1 MAHTIVG
8 KKQKSNMA
16 IRAKRYVVKVS
27 DGQPSRG
34 NQEERR
40 AGMVKDVFADG
51 ESWRLGFEEWAIFS
65 WKNKEKETELAIS

>member
-1 MAHTIVG
+1 MAHSIVG
-8 KKQKSNMA
+8 KKQNSNMA
-16 IRAKRYVVKVS
+16 IRAKQCVKVS

-40 AGMVKDVFADG
+40 AGMAKDVFADG